1 MACRQCGRAIPVVMA
16 LLLVVGCT
24 GETEDPGRYHSEAGG
39 FSLVIPEDWEK
50 QEKVMG
56 CALIA
61 LSPLEGQGDQFRENV
76 TVVVEELP
84 RKLSL
89 DDYVGLS
96 RQNLE
101 KLMTDF
107 EVEEEADVEIG
118 GIAAKQLVYAH
129 RMGQINPKVL
139 QYVLVEGKKGLALTC
154 TATPESYDK
163 YLEQFQTIVKSL
175 QLE

>member
-1 MACRQCGRAIPVVMA
+1 MACRQCGRALPVVLA
-16 LLLVVGCT
+16 LLLAAGCT
-24 GETEDPGRYHSEAGG
+24 GKTEDPGRYHSEAGG

-50 QEKVMG
+50 QENVMG
-56 CALIA
+56 CALTA

-76 TVVVEELP
+76 NVVVEELP

-96 RQNLE
+96 RQNQE

-107 EVEEEADVEIG
+107 NVEKEADAKIG
-118 GIAAKQLVYAH
+118 EIAAKQLVYTH
-129 RMGQINPKVL
+129 RMGQINAKLL
-139 QYVLVEGKKGLALTC
+139 QYVLVEGKKGFAVTC

-163 YLEQFQTIVKSL
+163 YVEQFQTIVNSL
-175 QLE
+175 KVE